1 MNNNENLGPH
11 KLSAE
16 QQARISQK
24 FRAAKALRDRKRPR
38 EIINSSD
45 QFPQKNVDA
54 KKIQGLAPVAGVK
67 RLPLSEITMNT
78 PSPVLMTNFNLT
90 NHECSRSSN
99 FKGLPTN
106 KINGRYSSSIAPSP
120 AENRIVMNSFEKINR
135 NESLDGVLAENGTIL
150 DSLKTSVRQQE
161 GVGSSCSKGVPTNI
175 IESFSGGPHYEGL
188 PLNKVESVDG
198 SFETPVR
205 QQECVGSSCSKGVSV
220 NIIESFEDGLGES
233 KKTPME
239 DGFMLN
245 SYVTPVRQLGH
256 SSLSESLVSS
266 SILDEDF
273 DESILEEIDALCEQ
287 KSATISSRE
296 ARSSNCQ
303 IESQSGEKSSWE
315 EKTHVDPVVLEGLLK
330 TEAVLHSN
338 NDQECEAEGLR
349 NSEDSQIGSMPEDY
363 AKYMRSLNDKQREAA
378 CSDISIPLVIV
389 AGPGSGKTST
399 MVGRVLML
407 LSEGIGPSHILAMT
421 FTTAAAAEMRDRIGA
436 VAGKATAKELMIS
449 TFHSF
454 SLQLCRSHA
463 EKLDRTPEF
472 LIYGQ
477 GQQRRAIIEAVRL
490 LDSGKNMQNC
500 DPNKLDEE
508 SNDINSPRNFK
519 DKSKKWLKF
528 VTQAKAGGKNA
539 EDFHKMGDEIGA
551 EILRHY
557 DSILKSCNALDYH
570 DLISCSVRLL
580 TDFPKVIKECQD
592 LWKAIVI
599 DEFQDTSA
607 MQYGLLRILASHK
620 RITVV
625 GDEDQSIFSFN
636 GADVSGFNSF
646 RKDFPMHKEIRLNK
660 NYRSTRCIIEAAASL
675 IRNNLKRCQSKNVLT
690 DNSSGSKITIKEC
703 CSEDAQCAFVV
714 DKILEITSNGSSV
727 KGSFGDIAVLY
738 RRQVS
743 GKMFQTAFRDRKI
756 PFNIHGVA
764 FYRKKAVRAII
775 ALLRTTLP
783 ACDDGSFRRV
793 FKALLPYEKEE
804 KKRMIEH
811 IDKISTVR
819 RCSYISAACDIFSAK
834 ISGTFKRSQLTQGR
848 KVLLT
853 LDIISKLV
861 HREQSVSAVITSVAN
876 MIPQVGLTSHLAI
889 LSGKQSPFINWDTS
903 ICSVRDWLCC
913 DNTITISLAP
923 ESITHVLFK
932 TETKC
937 KASFH
942 QSGIGLVNARCLNNE
957 RVRSPN
963 GKCIVELGTFLQ
975 LHGLNCDIFLI
986 FKFFH
991 EEIFFA
997 WCDSLSPILLLYVA
1011 LILGSVIQ
1019 EERRLLYVAMTR
1031 AKKKLFILHVLM
1043 DSNWQMLQ
1051 PSRFLKEI
1059 PKHLQEIQDES
1070 GVRGLQTNQ
1079 REKPK
1084 GTSHITDVL
1093 ERETESSKAGMVFKN
1108 SAHIPLDDESKELT
1122 ETIEGCNGNTF
1133 LRRFTTDQRAVVSHL
1148 FHQWA
1153 KKAAFQ
1159 DPKRL
1164 LDKVS
1169 FVIDER
1175 LRVKKSTHKD
1185 VLCELKTILKSEEAF
1200 QYAEHVLKWEQIPAD
1215 KRAYIMREKQEHFQ
1229 KLRIEKAMGSSAPT
1243 CKQVPNILSWNRSV
1257 FGIAFFV
1264 VNEGCC

>member
-1 MNNNENLGPH
+1 MNNNENLGPQ

-120 AENRIVMNSFEKINR
+120 VENRIVMNSFEKINR
-135 NESLDGVLAENGTIL
+135 NESLDGVLAENGTIR

-876 MIPQVGLTSHLAI
+876 MIPQKYLLEQRAVLDVDGGKLLNEDNDLRSVLQYLLDDVTEFLTTPHIVIEGKNDTLVEQKGCVNVIKAFIDYISERERENFRCRRHDNEHSVTLTTIHQSKGLE
-889 LSGKQSPFINWDTS
+889 WDTVFIVKVNDS
-903 ICSVRDWLCC
+903 EIPLLHEFNVVMPLGFNFLEEEFALFRVCLLRAPEKQFGLYITYNINYNGLQQARRYKEIRRHNRFQNVYLFQDSTCIFYALAKACS
-913 DNTITISLAP
+913 SLALTKKYSREC
-923 ESITHVLFK
+923 ESIRNHLREQWNKRVSFSNKKAAITKLPLLNFVKFEESLLAKSNLLLIIATAELSLFPFLQSHFAIGYVLSI
-932 TETKC
+932 TRSAHYYTLHIVNRC
-937 KASFH
+937 KSLFEGFNFH
-942 QSGIGLVNARCLNNE
+942 CYRLKVSYLPLVNRNA
-957 RVRSPN
+957 VQ
-963 GKCIVELGTFLQ
+963 VEDQLFFTLQRIESELSSTINTGIQMVTFWQ
-975 LHGLNCDIFLI
+975 LLAKGLMP
-986 FKFFH
+986 H
-991 EEIFFA
+991 
-997 WCDSLSPILLLYVA
+997 W
-1011 LILGSVIQ
+1011 IQ
-1019 EERRLLYVAMTR
+1019 RQPKR
-1031 AKKKLFILHVLM
+1031 
-1043 DSNWQMLQ
+1043 LQ
-1051 PSRFLKEI
+1051 PST
-1059 PKHLQEIQDES
+1059 LQ
-1070 GVRGLQTNQ
+1070 N
-1079 REKPK
+1079 
-1084 GTSHITDVL
+1084 
-1093 ERETESSKAGMVFKN
+1093 
-1108 SAHIPLDDESKELT
+1108 
-1122 ETIEGCNGNTF
+1122 
-1133 LRRFTTDQRAVVSHL
+1133 
-1148 FHQWA
+1148 
-1153 KKAAFQ
+1153 
-1159 DPKRL
+1159 L
-1164 LDKVS
+1164 L
-1169 FVIDER
+1169 
-1175 LRVKKSTHKD
+1175 
-1185 VLCELKTILKSEEAF
+1185 
-1200 QYAEHVLKWEQIPAD
+1200 
-1215 KRAYIMREKQEHFQ
+1215 
-1229 KLRIEKAMGSSAPT
+1229 
-1243 CKQVPNILSWNRSV
+1243 
-1257 FGIAFFV
+1257 
-1264 VNEGCC
+1264 